1 MFDSSPE
8 FFFHPAA
15 AGNGVSVSKER
26 SKASGEVLP
35 LSFYSW
41 EGPCSLCQMQGSLS
55 IMSLR
60 LLGIC
65 PRKGCRVGRVSAA
78 KLECSLSP
86 ALPGSRD
93 LRTQSQDGGG
103 SELCSLRPPLPGY
116 CTNQRRAACHLWRM
130 LLKKQITSF
139 GSFIPLCP
147 VLH

>member
-1 MFDSSPE
+1 MFSSSLE

-55 IMSLR
+55 IVSLR

-65 PRKGCRVGRVSAA
+65 PRKGCRVRDVAEA
-78 KLECSLSP
+78 KLECSLSR

-93 LRTQSQDGGG
+93 RQTQSQDGGG
-103 SELCSLRPPLPGY
+103 SELCSLRPPLPGC
-116 CTNQRRAACHLWRM
+116 CTHQRRAA
-130 LLKKQITSF
+130 
-139 GSFIPLCP
+139 
-147 VLH
+147 